1 MIFKNQMQRHKLRE
15 RSYEKRI
22 MLSKRTQIERTV
34 REKSQ
39 FVAGEVSVKGSQS
52 ENTLV
57 IRKQGKREKKG
68 NKKCSCI

>member
-22 MLSKRTQIERTV
+22 MVCKRTQIERTV

-39 FVAGEVSVKGSQS
+39 FVAGEVLVKGSQS